1 MVKEYILENGL
12 TVLTNE
18 IHHTPVISHW
28 IWYRVGSR
36 NELPGKTGVSHWVE
50 HMQFKGTA
58 KYPLNV
64 LDAEISKAGGMW
76 NAMTYLDWTTY
87 YETLPAEKIEIAIN
101 LEADRMINSIFDPKE
116 TELERTVVINERE
129 GNENEPLFR
138 LSESLRRTAF
148 SHHPYSHEVIGE
160 MSDLRSMTR
169 EDLYSHY
176 KNYYLPSN
184 AVIAVA
190 GDFVTDELIEQIQKA
205 YAAIPYREIKQ
216 HAIDPEPQIT
226 NQTDVRVE
234 GPGDTLFLEIAYRAP
249 AADDS
254 DFIPLM
260 VLDSLLCG
268 PSSLS
273 MVGGGSVS
281 NKISRLYQRLI
292 EKDLA
297 MSISGGLQTTID
309 PYLYSIL
316 IIASPDQDTNQ
327 IIAAVD
333 EEIAN
338 VLQNAISDEEV
349 DRAKKQARA
358 LFAYGSESI
367 TNQAFWMGY
376 SAMFSEPTWF
386 ENYLPNIAAV
396 NREQIHA
403 VVKKYLDPNHRVIG
417 TYQPTGV
424 NHHES

>member
-1 MVKEYILENGL
+1 MVEEHILENGL

-36 NELPGKTGVSHWVE
+36 NELPGKTGISHWVE
-50 HMQFKGTA
+50 HMQFKGTP

-76 NAMTYLDWTTY
+76 NAMTHLDWTTY
-87 YETLPAEKIEIAIN
+87 YETLPADKIAIAID

-116 TELERTVVINERE
+116 TELERTVVISERE

-138 LSESLRRTAF
+138 LSESIRRATF
-148 SHHPYSHEVIGE
+148 LHHPYSHEVIGE
-160 MSDLRSMTR
+160 MDDLRSISR
-169 EDLYSHY
+169 EDLYTHY
-176 KNYYLPSN
+176 RNYYSPSN

-190 GDFVTDELIEQIQKA
+190 GDFSTKELIEKIQET
-205 YAAIPYREIKQ
+205 YAMIPAREIKQ
-216 HAIDPEPQIT
+216 HPIIPEPQIT
-226 NQTDVRVE
+226 GRSDVRVD

-249 AADDS
+249 AADDN

-281 NKISRLYQRLI
+281 NKTSRLYQKLV
-292 EKDLA
+292 EKDIA

-338 VLQNAISDEEV
+338 VLRNSINDEEI

-376 SAMFSEPTWF
+376 SAMFSQPTWF
-386 ENYLPNIAAV
+386 ENYLPNVTAV

-403 VVKKYLDPNHRVIG
+403 VAKKYLDPDHRVIG

-424 NHHES
+424 NHDE

>member
-1 MVKEYILENGL
+1 MVKEHKLENGL

-18 IHHTPVISHW
+18 IHHTPMISHW

-36 NELPGKTGVSHWVE
+36 NELPGKTGISHWVE
-50 HMQFKGTA
+50 HMQFKGTE

-64 LDAEISKAGGMW
+64 LDAEISKVGGMW

-87 YETLPAEKIEIAIN
+87 YETLPADKIAIAIN
-101 LEADRMINSIFDPKE
+101 LEADRMMNSIFDPKE
-116 TELERTVVINERE
+116 TELERTVVMSERE

-138 LSESLRRTAF
+138 LSESLRRAAF
-148 SHHPYSHEVIGE
+148 SHHPYAHEVIGE
-160 MSDLRSMTR
+160 MDDLRSMTP

-176 KNYYLPSN
+176 KKYYTPSN

-190 GDFVTDELIEQIQKA
+190 GDFSTGELIEQIQKA
-205 YAAIPYREIKQ
+205 YAAFPLNEIKQ
-216 HAIDPEPQIT
+216 HPIDPEPEIKTQA
-226 NQTDVRVE
+226 DVSVE
-234 GPGDTLFLEIAYRAP
+234 GPGDTLFIEIAYRAP
-249 AADDS
+249 AADDR
-254 DFIPLM
+254 DFLPLM
-260 VLDSLLCG
+260 VLDGLLCG

-273 MVGGGSVS
+273 MVGGGGVS
-281 NKISRLYQRLI
+281 NKTSRLYQRLV
-292 EKDLA
+292 ENDLA
-297 MSISGGLQTTID
+297 MSISGGLQATID

-316 IIASPDQDTNQ
+316 IIASPDQDTDR

-333 EEIAN
+333 EEIAD
-338 VLQNAISDEEV
+338 VLHNAISDEEV

-386 ENYLPNIAAV
+386 ENYLTNIANI
-396 NREQIHA
+396 NREQIFA
-403 VVKKYLDPNHRVIG
+403 VAKKYLDAHHRVIG
-417 TYQPTGV
+417 IYQPTGV
-424 NHHES
+424 NQHEG